1 LSVREPVCRFF
12 SNLLPEGPPRDYL
25 AGKAR
30 VKKEREFFL
39 IAVRGADLPGAVTV
53 EPIDGGPDDS
63 RSLDGVTL
71 DQVRRLAGTTGLPV
85 KPVWD
90 VVRETT
96 ERTADAWRALPHK
109 ELLPAAM
116 LAVSEA
122 RPPSPNRRTRASRR
136 KCPHTTWAPVTR
148 EYFPQVS

>member
-1 LSVREPVCRFF
+1 
-12 SNLLPEGPPRDYL
+12 
-25 AGKAR
+25 
-30 VKKEREFFL
+30 
-39 IAVRGADLPGAVTV
+39 VTV

-71 DQVRRLAGTTGLPV
+71 DQVRRLAGTAGLPV

-90 VVRETT
+90 VVREIT

-116 LAVSEA
+116 LKVIDEQIGKAILK
-122 RPPSPNRRTRASRR
+122 TR
-136 KCPHTTWAPVTR
+136 
-148 EYFPQVS
+148 